1 MVEILKNR
9 REECLLKK
17 RRDLSNSRLPLMY
30 LSSKRSNLC
39 LLVLL
44 CFGVSSFCLP
54 GSRLIVSVCSNSLAL
69 SSGGYLAFFG
79 LLLSHFLGLW
89 SVVAALVVAFVC
101 SSSGYWFAVAQSS
114 SGFILLVPF
123 AIGFVVGCVG
133 NANWVP
139 SLVTLS

>member
-30 LSSKRSNLC
+30 LSSKRS
-39 LLVLL
+39 
-44 CFGVSSFCLP
+44 
-54 GSRLIVSVCSNSLAL
+54 VCSNNLAL

-79 LLLSHFLGLW
+79 LLLSHFLGLYRIRNPAMTGRGMW